1 MTRIAVKEFIFDDQN
16 LKHISKHN
24 VVEAEIRE
32 AGQNLIYHRRTYKG
46 RYLLI
51 GRSKKRL
58 LTLILNC
65 LSPGKYYVVTA
76 RDASKKERRV
86 VYEKESSK

>member
-32 AGQNLIYHRRTYKG
+32 AGQNLIYHRERGYTILIFVRAAKRRNGITTSFTYLG
-46 RYLLI
+46 H
-51 GRSKKRL
+51 
-58 LTLILNC
+58 
-65 LSPGKYYVVTA
+65 V
-76 RDASKKERRV
+76 DRV
-86 VYEKESSK
+86 SY